1 MRVPVLIATLLIIA
15 APTCF
20 AQAQPGQSPQQ
31 PPASQPPQP
40 GGPAEG
46 LPGAEP
52 GAPVSDALYQ
62 QQVSYALG
70 RNIGG
75 DLKQN
80 EIQCDFES
88 LLAGIRDAVTEA
100 KPKWTEQ
107 ELEGAMRRFEQEMQ
121 QKSMARLQAA
131 SAKNKQQEAA
141 FLAENKKKEG
151 VQTTPSGLQYKVVK
165 QGNGPSPTLKD
176 KVRCNYRGVLLN
188 GTEFDASERH
198 GGPAEF
204 MVGQVI
210 PGWTEAL
217 QKMHVGDKWQLFIPS
232 GLAYDMEPPP
242 GSAIEPGSMLVF
254 EIELLG
260 IDGQ

>member
-1 MRVPVLIATLLIIA
+1 MRIFVPILSLFMVVAVMAL
-15 APTCF
+15 
-20 AQAQPGQSPQQ
+20 AQAQPGQLPQ
-31 PPASQPPQP
+31 PPAQQP
-40 GGPAEG
+40 GLA
-46 LPGAEP
+46 PGNP
-52 GAPVSDALYQ
+52 GDATTDALYQ

-75 DLKQN
+75 DLKRN

-88 LLAGIRDAVTEA
+88 LLAGIRDAITNA
-100 KPKWTEQ
+100 KPKWTDQ

-121 QKSMARLQAA
+121 QKAMNRLQAL
-131 SAKNKQQEAA
+131 SGKNKQQEAA

-151 VQTTPSGLQYKVVK
+151 VQATASGLQYKVIA
-165 QGNGPSPTLKD
+165 QGKGPSPTLKD
-176 KVRCNYRGVLLN
+176 KVRCNYRGVLLD

-204 MVGQVI
+204 VVGQVI

-232 GLAYDMEPPP
+232 SLAYDMDPPP
-242 GSAIEPGSMLVF
+242 NSSIEPGSMLVF